1 MSVRAFNNFGESEPV
16 IAVATAGN
24 EHCKSTLIRGL
35 LISRKKE
42 NARAELT
49 LALLSMKYMGK
60 IMQGKKPKTVNKGI
74 ILRFINS

>member
-24 EHCKSTLIRGL
+24 EDCKLTLIRGL
-35 LISRKKE
+35 IISRKK
-42 NARAELT
+42 NTRAELT

-60 IMQGKKPKTVNKGI
+60 IM
-74 ILRFINS
+74 